1 MPNNHLK
8 RGTSPIL
15 YTQENQD
22 GWFLEDLLEQAV
34 KDLSAKEEFMLAN
47 YEPGPAMDNY
57 LKSNKRISEL
67 MQEAANLQKESIMFA
82 RENPLTRRNQV
93 KEESC

>member
-1 MPNNHLK
+1 MPNNRLK
-8 RGTSPIL
+8 SGTSPIL
-15 YTQENQD
+15 YTQENPD

-47 YEPGPAMDNY
+47 YEHGPAMDNY

-82 RENPLTRRNQV
+82 RENPLTRLNQV